1 MYLHLKPTIHDIS
14 NDIIAPFADHR
25 KQIVLKMRRLWVEL
39 FLHELP
45 HGGEVISLIVDYK
58 VVGALLAVFEEV
70 ADFLDIGVGTSA
82 S

>member
-1 MYLHLKPTIHDIS
+1 M
-14 NDIIAPFADHR
+14 
-25 KQIVLKMRRLWVEL
+25 

-45 HGGEVISLIVDYK
+45 HGGEVISLIVDYE